1 MRRLWGVLAAELI
14 LVFFL
19 CFGCAGFESLAAGDG
34 GMSWQDEN
42 AQAEAAVSANVSAEL
57 ARYDF
62 SGIDQYLS
70 RHRLN
75 QDGGITF
82 SALVEMML
90 SGQWEDAAGQAL
102 RIVKD
107 KLFAEIDTGTRLMGQ
122 ILILGIIGAFFSNF
136 SSIFSGSQI
145 SETGFYVTY
154 LLVFAFLASGFLAGI
169 GIAEELLR
177 GILEFMKALVPAYFL
192 AVAVSGGSLTS
203 VALYQFTLG
212 VIALLEWIFPALLLP
227 LIRVDILLVMA
238 GHMMKENIFSRFT
251 DLLTNII
258 KWSMKTILGLVL
270 GFQLIQGMVLPFAD
284 SMKATALIR
293 TASLIP
299 GIGQGAASVS
309 QILLGSG
316 VLIKNAMGAAAVVIL
331 IAISILPVIK
341 LFVLMVLCQG
351 AAALMQPVCDKRLVS
366 CISEVGTGTVCCLSC
381 RSPRCFSLSCPWPS
395 SAWGPTRPIIRGE
408 SVEGLYDWV
417 RNIACYLIFMTV
429 LANVLPSG
437 KYEKYMRL
445 FAGMVLLLLVL
456 KPLTGGLRIEERI
469 AYYYKNISFA
479 QEVETLKEESS
490 RLEEERKERMFSQ
503 YREGLAADVAR
514 LAESAGFA
522 VRDVRVE
529 LEEDG
534 ESGRLGAVNRVW
546 LTVARQTAG
555 REDAAEG
562 SSAAE
567 GDGIRPVEIG
577 VDRIEV
583 TDESASPYARW
594 ELDER
599 LFEGQEVNRLR
610 RQIAGYYALE
620 ERYVEIEVE
629 DE

>member
-1 MRRLWGVLAAELI
+1 M
-14 LVFFL
+14 
-19 CFGCAGFESLAAGDG
+19 
-34 GMSWQDEN
+34 
-42 AQAEAAVSANVSAEL
+42 
-57 ARYDF
+57 
-62 SGIDQYLS
+62 
-70 RHRLN
+70 
-75 QDGGITF
+75 
-82 SALVEMML
+82 
-90 SGQWEDAAGQAL
+90 
-102 RIVKD
+102 
-107 KLFAEIDTGTRLMGQ
+107 
-122 ILILGIIGAFFSNF
+122 
-136 SSIFSGSQI
+136 
-145 SETGFYVTY
+145 
-154 LLVFAFLASGFLAGI
+154 
-169 GIAEELLR
+169 
-177 GILEFMKALVPAYFL
+177 
-192 AVAVSGGSLTS
+192 
-203 VALYQFTLG
+203 
-212 VIALLEWIFPALLLP
+212 
-227 LIRVDILLVMA
+227 
-238 GHMMKENIFSRFT
+238 
-251 DLLTNII
+251 
-258 KWSMKTILGLVL
+258 
-270 GFQLIQGMVLPFAD
+270 
-284 SMKATALIR
+284 
-293 TASLIP
+293 
-299 GIGQGAASVS
+299 
-309 QILLGSG
+309 
-316 VLIKNAMGAAAVVIL
+316 
-331 IAISILPVIK
+331 
-341 LFVLMVLCQG
+341 
-351 AAALMQPVCDKRLVS
+351 
-366 CISEVGTGTVCCLSC
+366 
-381 RSPRCFSLSCPWPS
+381 
-395 SAWGPTRPIIRGE
+395 
-408 SVEGLYDWV
+408 YDWV

-490 RLEEERKERMFSQ
+490 RLEEERKERMFVQ

-534 ESGRLGAVNRVW
+534 ESGRLGAVNQVW

>member
-1 MRRLWGVLAAELI
+1 MRGKCPPRRLWGVLAAEMI

-19 CFGCAGFESLAAGDG
+19 CFGCAGFEALAAGDG
-34 GMSWQDEN
+34 GVSWQDEN
-42 AQAEAAVSANVSAEL
+42 AQAEVSANVSAEL

-82 SALVEMML
+82 SDLVEMML

-293 TASLIP
+293 AASLIP

-331 IAISILPVIK
+331 IAISILPVVK

-366 CISEVGTGTVCCLSC
+366 CISEVGNGHRLLLKL
-381 RSPRCFSLSCPWPS
+381 SLSS
-395 SAWGPTRPIIRGE
+395 
-408 SVEGLYDWV
+408 LF
-417 RNIACYLIFMTV
+417 LFV
-429 LANVLPSG
+429 LSLAIVCMG
-437 KYEKYMRL
+437 
-445 FAGMVLLLLVL
+445 
-456 KPLTGGLRIEERI
+456 TDT
-469 AYYYKNISFA
+469 AYY
-479 QEVETLKEESS
+479 
-490 RLEEERKERMFSQ
+490 
-503 YREGLAADVAR
+503 
-514 LAESAGFA
+514 
-522 VRDVRVE
+522 
-529 LEEDG
+529 
-534 ESGRLGAVNRVW
+534 SG
-546 LTVARQTAG
+546 
-555 REDAAEG
+555 
-562 SSAAE
+562 
-567 GDGIRPVEIG
+567 
-577 VDRIEV
+577 
-583 TDESASPYARW
+583 
-594 ELDER
+594 
-599 LFEGQEVNRLR
+599 
-610 RQIAGYYALE
+610 
-620 ERYVEIEVE
+620 
-629 DE
+629 

>member
-366 CISEVGTGTVCCLSC
+366 CIFEVGNGHRLLLKL
-381 RSPRCFSLSCPWPS
+381 SLSS
-395 SAWGPTRPIIRGE
+395 
-408 SVEGLYDWV
+408 LF
-417 RNIACYLIFMTV
+417 LFV
-429 LANVLPSG
+429 LSLAIVCMGTN
-437 KYEKYMRL
+437 
-445 FAGMVLLLLVL
+445 
-456 KPLTGGLRIEERI
+456 T
-469 AYYYKNISFA
+469 AYY
-479 QEVETLKEESS
+479 
-490 RLEEERKERMFSQ
+490 
-503 YREGLAADVAR
+503 
-514 LAESAGFA
+514 
-522 VRDVRVE
+522 
-529 LEEDG
+529 
-534 ESGRLGAVNRVW
+534 SG
-546 LTVARQTAG
+546 
-555 REDAAEG
+555 
-562 SSAAE
+562 
-567 GDGIRPVEIG
+567 
-577 VDRIEV
+577 
-583 TDESASPYARW
+583 
-594 ELDER
+594 
-599 LFEGQEVNRLR
+599 
-610 RQIAGYYALE
+610 
-620 ERYVEIEVE
+620 
-629 DE
+629 